1 MSTIIEEIKDSDILL
16 KLTDEEK
23 KKLRR
28 QRFIFDSGNT
38 IETIK
43 VKKFFKGSCLKKK
56 NKKSRKD
63 KKDSE

>member
-1 MSTIIEEIKDSDILL
+1 MSNIIEEKKDSDILS

-28 QRFIFDSGNT
+28 QRFILDSGNT

-43 VKKFFKGSCLKKK
+43 VKH
-56 NKKSRKD
+56 
-63 KKDSE
+63 